1 MNEFYGFN
9 ALSLTMNHLNR
20 RHAFLAVAATL
31 ATWQAQ
37 ASDETPAPLTTHTRV
52 QLQAA
57 MQQHIDRIASTGAY
71 PALDLR
77 TGQVRLLQ
85 PASGHPM
92 VLQMASYYVLCTTF
106 HDEAGK
112 PVNADFYLLKGPRGF
127 AVFQTEFDNRAPL
140 DGLVKSG
147 VARMLK

>member
-1 MNEFYGFN
+1 M
-9 ALSLTMNHLNR
+9 ALSRSKAPYLTMNHLNR
-20 RHAFLAVAATL
+20 RHAFLTAAATL
-31 ATWQAQ
+31 AAWRAH
-37 ASDETPAPLTTHTRV
+37 AGDELPVALKTQIGV

-71 PALDLR
+71 PSLDLS
-77 TGQVRLLQ
+77 TGKARLLQ

-92 VLQMASYYVLCTTF
+92 VLQMANYYVLCTTF
-106 HDEAGK
+106 HDEKGA

-140 DGLVKSG
+140 DSLVKNG
-147 VARMLK
+147 MARMLK